1 MNFKKNTIKD
11 SYVINLDNL
20 NDERGFFA
28 RLFCSKILKKKLGGF
43 DIAQINNSFS
53 KKKSTLR
60 GMHFQKGKFAEAKII
75 RCIKGSIQDVIID
88 IRKKSPTYK
97 NIFSINLSEKNRT
110 MLYVPRGVAHG
121 FLTLQK
127 NCEVIYL
134 VDNFYNPK
142 SESGLRYN
150 DKEFKIKWKL
160 TVKHLSDKDK
170 KWEDFKL

>member
-11 SYVINLDNL
+11 SYVINLDPL

-28 RLFCSKILKKKLGGF
+28 RLFCSKILKKNLAGF
-43 DIAQINNSFS
+43 EIAQINNSFS
-53 KKKSTLR
+53 KKKGTLR
-60 GMHFQKGKFAEAKII
+60 GMHFQKGRFAEAKII

-97 NIFSINLSEKNRT
+97 NVFSINLSEKNRT

-121 FLTLQK
+121 FLTLKK

-134 VDNFYNPK
+134 VDNFYNSK
-142 SESGLRYN
+142 SEGGLRYN
-150 DKEFKIKWKL
+150 DKEFNIKWKIA
-160 TVKHLSDKDK
+160 VKHLSQKDK
-170 KWEDFKL
+170 KWEDFEL

>member
-11 SYVINLDNL
+11 SFVINLNHL
-20 NDERGFFA
+20 KDERGFFA
-28 RLFCSKILKKKLGGF
+28 RLFCSKILKKNLGGF

-53 KKKSTLR
+53 KKKGTLR
-60 GMHFQKGKFAEAKII
+60 GMHFQKGKFAEAKIV

-134 VDNFYNPK
+134 VDNFYKPK
-142 SESGLRYN
+142 YESGLRYN
-150 DKEFKIKWKL
+150 DKEFKIQWKL
-160 TVKHLSDKDK
+160 PVKHLSDKDK